1 MPTEKFNGSLSFLE
15 QDFFFAPAVNFSVEC
30 LINVIVTDFVHL
42 CHCFCEIVLQQK
54 ENNALLYFIL
64 KHFDPW
70 SKVYTYNFRTRNHC
84 RLTEW
89 IIIMDYSLYS
99 HSNKRSII
107 CTLDLKHWS
116 PNLFLYFPNNGLL
129 SIMIIYLSQKC
140 KTSQNPHLSF
150 CNSLH
155 E

>member
-15 QDFFFAPAVNFSVEC
+15 WDFFFAPAVNFSVEC

-42 CHCFCEIVLQQK
+42 FHCFCEILLQQK

-84 RLTEW
+84 TLTEW

-99 HSNKRSII
+99 HSNKRSLII
-107 CTLDLKHWS
+107 MH
-116 PNLFLYFPNNGLL
+116 
-129 SIMIIYLSQKC
+129 
-140 KTSQNPHLSF
+140 H
-150 CNSLH
+150 
-155 E
+155 